1 MLSRNLRMLGLIGVL
16 LIVVAIAMYL
26 SAVYTP
32 MPRIGADALRN
43 WQSQTGLTLVMPSQD
58 VTTSTGWRVAVV
70 MTLSAGLFVTGFAVG
85 RAGRGT

>member
-32 MPRIGADALRN
+32 MPRIGADALR
-43 WQSQTGLTLVMPSQD
+43 D
-58 VTTSTGWRVAVV
+58 ATTSTIWRVAVV
-70 MTLSAGLFVTGFAVG
+70 MTLSAGLFVSGFAVG